1 MRTLARRLVLLALLS
16 LPIGAAA
23 QQPSGQAPAATPAGE
38 ADPGV
43 RPVRLIDR
51 DEIRVSRVELQP
63 GAVRRVHAH
72 DDVEYHV
79 WAPVS
84 GSLEITIGNEPPKAA
99 APGQAF
105 FMKKGTPHGFRNTG
119 TTPAAV
125 FEIPLLFE
133 TGGEGAF
140 DTVIVVSAPLEAQRE
155 RVLKRPGMTAAK
167 LAAIFA
173 RQLPDEDK
181 RARADFVIDTG
192 GDLSTTERQVRDILA
207 CLGLAPG
214 R

>member
-1 MRTLARRLVLLALLS
+1 MRTLAGRLLLFSLLS

-23 QQPSGQAPAATPAGE
+23 QQPSAQAPAPTPAGE

-125 FEIPLLFE
+125 FEIFVKKSTANASTISEEDVERLLASLA
-133 TGGEGAF
+133 TSS
-140 DTVIVVSAPLEAQRE
+140 D
-155 RVLKRPGMTAAK
+155 AA
-167 LAAIFA
+167 
-173 RQLPDEDK
+173 R
-181 RARADFVIDTG
+181 
-192 GDLSTTERQVRDILA
+192 
-207 CLGLAPG
+207 
-214 R
+214 

>member
-1 MRTLARRLVLLALLS
+1 MRISATLPAVALTF
-16 LPIGAAA
+16 AAA
-23 QQPSGQAPAATPAGE
+23 LTTAPVAQRAAPPPSRPSSSPAQPGE

-43 RPVRLIDR
+43 RPFRLIDR

-84 GSLEITIGNEPPKAA
+84 GTLEITIGDAAPQAA

-105 FMKKGTPHGFRNTG
+105 FLKRGTPHGFRNTG

-125 FEIPLLFE
+125 FEIF
-133 TGGEGAF
+133 
-140 DTVIVVSAPLEAQRE
+140 VKKSATSASSPVDSDQ
-155 RVLKRPGMTAAK
+155 V
-167 LAAIFA
+167 LAAVAPEAA
-173 RQLPDEDK
+173 RPLRRP
-181 RARADFVIDTG
+181 
-192 GDLSTTERQVRDILA
+192 
-207 CLGLAPG
+207 
-214 R
+214 

>member
-1 MRTLARRLVLLALLS
+1 MRTLAGRLLLVSFLS
-16 LPIGAAA
+16 IPIGAIA
-23 QQPSGQAPAATPAGE
+23 QQPSGQAPAAAPAGE

-99 APGQAF
+99 ASGQAF

-125 FEIPLLFE
+125 FEIFVKKSTTSASVIKEDDVERLL
-133 TGGEGAF
+133 ASL
-140 DTVIVVSAPLEAQRE
+140 SAS
-155 RVLKRPGMTAAK
+155 
-167 LAAIFA
+167 
-173 RQLPDEDK
+173 D
-181 RARADFVIDTG
+181 DTG
-192 GDLSTTERQVRDILA
+192 R
-207 CLGLAPG
+207 
-214 R
+214 

>member
-1 MRTLARRLVLLALLS
+1 MRTLAGSLLLISVLS
-16 LPIGAAA
+16 IPPGAAA
-23 QQPSGQAPAATPAGE
+23 QQPSGQASAAAPAGE

-84 GSLEITIGNEPPKAA
+84 GSLEITVGNDPPKAA
-99 APGQAF
+99 GPGQAF

-125 FEIPLLFE
+125 FEIFVKKSTANASAINEEDVQRLLA
-133 TGGEGAF
+133 G
-140 DTVIVVSAPLEAQRE
+140 
-155 RVLKRPGMTAAK
+155 
-167 LAAIFA
+167 LAASNDA
-173 RQLPDEDK
+173 
-181 RARADFVIDTG
+181 
-192 GDLSTTERQVRDILA
+192 
-207 CLGLAPG
+207 G